1 MYPVLNIE
9 NLIQHATNLF
19 RFMEAAIRNGLASE
33 KTPSNQG
40 IKDDNSNILKMVL
53 AVALIVEG
61 GGESEVGTRLYES
74 VKDYAD
80 AILHR
85 EGVELKSLPLLVLVV
100 SHTTLYSKPNSQKLL
115 PKGLVMQPGVFQ
127 RRPMAIVNLINSVL

>member
-9 NLIQHATNLF
+9 NLIQHAKNLF

-33 KTPSNQG
+33 TAPSNQG

-100 SHTTLYSKPNSQKLL
+100 SYKALYSVPT
-115 PKGLVMQPGVFQ
+115 
-127 RRPMAIVNLINSVL
+127 